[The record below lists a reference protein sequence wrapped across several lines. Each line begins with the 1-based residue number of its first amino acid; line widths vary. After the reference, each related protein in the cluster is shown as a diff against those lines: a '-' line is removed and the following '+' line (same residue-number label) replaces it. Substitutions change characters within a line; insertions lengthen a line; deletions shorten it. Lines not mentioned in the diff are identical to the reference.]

1 MAFARVGTI
10 GKVMGPE
17 ASSLEMR
24 CHSAFSIL
32 INDSLQVPGYLLG
45 CLSTT

>member
-10 GKVMGPE
+10 GKVMCPE

-24 CHSAFSIL
+24 CHSVFSIL
-32 INDSLQVPGYLLG
+32 INDSIQVPGYLLG
-45 CLSTT
+45 CLSAT